1 MTQSSLSVSS
11 NFTYDVFLSFRGIDT
26 RENFTRDLY
35 DCLYQKGI
43 HTFIDEEKIQK
54 GEVITPSLHQAIEQ
68 SRIFIVIFSNNYAS
82 STFCLNE
89 LVTILECSNT
99 QGRLILPIFYDVDPS
114 HVRHQ
119 TGAYGDALKK
129 HEERFSDDKN
139 KVQKWRDALSQAA
152 NISGWHF
159 QHGYSY
165 ILIPYFYAVILI
177 PFFCMPNTPRGLK
190 YK

>member
-35 DCLYQKGI
+35 DSLYQKGI

-54 GEVITPSLHQAIEQ
+54 GEVITPSLLQAIEQ
-68 SRIFIVIFSNNYAS
+68 SRIFIVVFSNNYAS
-82 STFCLNE
+82 STFCLKE
-89 LVTILECSNT
+89 LVTILELCSDT
-99 QGRLILPIFYDVDPS
+99 QGRLILPVFYDVDPS
-114 HVRHQ
+114 LVRHQ
-119 TGAYGDALKK
+119 TGTYGDALKK

-139 KVQKWRDALSQAA
+139 KVQKWRDALSRAA

-159 QHGYSY
+159 QHGYSH
-165 ILIPYFYAVILI
+165 ILIPYFY
-177 PFFCMPNTPRGLK
+177 CSLK
-190 YK
+190 YR